1 MKIFNDK
8 IILTLPNKIDSEQ
21 TDSYF
26 QLFKQSFTKKEQ
38 SVSSLH
44 LSAGAGSSASS
55 SFSHTAEFVLLYHQG
70 GNPLSHQLSLK
81 NTTEGFFQSV
91 LTLDACQTW
100 KSNKLQG

>member
-55 SFSHTAEFVLLYHQG
+55 FSHTAEFVLLYHQG